1 LNALDALG
9 DAVTHEQAVEV
20 SFYSAPRH
28 VEFPGDFSVVATL
41 Q

>member
-9 DAVTHEQAVEV
+9 DAVTHEEAIEV
-20 SFYSAPRH
+20 CFHGAPRH

-41 Q
+41 